1 MLGLLLALPVARG
14 GERRSELLNF
24 DWRFRLGEQSG
35 AERPGYDDRGWETVQ
50 LPHDASIYGPFVR
63 DTLGGDRA
71 NGYRPRNVG
80 WYRKHLTV
88 ARKPAG
94 RRFLLEFEGV
104 YRAAEVWV
112 NGRSMGI
119 QLNGYLDFEYDVT
132 DALHEGDNLV
142 AVRYDN
148 RYKASSRWYTGEGI
162 NRNVW
167 LHEVSDLRV
176 DRYGTFVST
185 PRILPD
191 SARVEIET
199 TVCNDRADS
208 VVCTVVS
215 EILSPAG
222 GTVAVR
228 RSVVPMAG
236 ESRFTFRQQAWV
248 HDPQLW
254 DTEAPQL
261 YTVRTRIGDGSC
273 RTDLYETPFGIRDVE
288 MSPEE
293 GLKLNG
299 RKVFVKGVCLHHDL
313 GALGAAAFEDG
324 FARRLGRLKRMGCN
338 AVRLSHNV
346 YPKYVLEWCDR
357 NHPSVFV
364 WSVGNEVQQTRNS
377 KVRNFATGRDEID
390 STRGVRL
397 WMQMYDHV
405 RYYDRTR
412 PVTTALF
419 PTRYNGI
426 RAEDEGFDQSEPAQ
440 LSFYMDVMSV
450 NYRERFFARDREKYP
465 QLTYIVSEIATGE
478 GGYSYFGYDHAS
490 AVGQFYW
497 GGTEYIGESFG
508 WPSKGWINGA
518 VDLCD
523 NLKPV
528 GWSIRSLYSD
538 EPMVRIAVHDRTA
551 ATERVWNDL
560 KMRSKPMHLFWKGE
574 PGDTLDVQTFSN
586 CEEVELRLNGRTLGR
601 RRMAD
606 CPRQRMIWRVAYQ
619 PGEMVVVGYDGGRA
633 VAEQRLCSASEP
645 VRLVL
650 RPEATQL
657 RADGMSL
664 LYVNVEVQDAAG
676 NVVPTSDFDVR
687 FGVEGPATIAGV
699 CNGDITSDEPWQA
712 DRRHVHEGRALV
724 ILRASRRPGTV
735 RLTAS
740 ARGLKSDR
748 IGFECVPAGL

>member
-119 QLNGYLDFEYDVT
+119 QLN
-132 DALHEGDNLV
+132 
-142 AVRYDN
+142 
-148 RYKASSRWYTGEGI
+148 
-162 NRNVW
+162 RNVG

-236 ESRFTFRQQAWV
+236 ESRFTFRQQGWV

-254 DTEAPQL
+254 DPEAPQL

-346 YPKYVLEWCDR
+346 YPKYVLEWCDRNGMLVYDEMYDKWSGQFYGEGEDFERHWRRDMALWLRRDR

-664 LYVNVEVQDAAG
+664 LYVNVEVQAAAG
-676 NVVPTSDFDVR
+676 NVGPTSDVEVR

-699 CNGDITSDEPWQA
+699 CTGDITSDEPWQA
-712 DRRHVHEGRALV
+712 DRRYVHEGRALV

>member
-357 NHPSVFV
+357 NGMLVYDEMYDKWSGQFYGEGEDFERHWRRDMALWLRRDRNHPSVFV

-440 LSFYMDVMSV
+440 LSFYMDVM
-450 NYRERFFARDREKYP
+450 
-465 QLTYIVSEIATGE
+465 
-478 GGYSYFGYDHAS
+478 GGA
-490 AVGQFYW
+490 
-497 GGTEYIGESFG
+497 
-508 WPSKGWINGA
+508 
-518 VDLCD
+518 
-523 NLKPV
+523 
-528 GWSIRSLYSD
+528 
-538 EPMVRIAVHDRTA
+538 
-551 ATERVWNDL
+551 
-560 KMRSKPMHLFWKGE
+560 
-574 PGDTLDVQTFSN
+574 
-586 CEEVELRLNGRTLGR
+586 
-601 RRMAD
+601 
-606 CPRQRMIWRVAYQ
+606 WRK
-619 PGEMVVVGYDGGRA
+619 
-633 VAEQRLCSASEP
+633 
-645 VRLVL
+645 
-650 RPEATQL
+650 
-657 RADGMSL
+657 
-664 LYVNVEVQDAAG
+664 
-676 NVVPTSDFDVR
+676 
-687 FGVEGPATIAGV
+687 VEGFSHAMA
-699 CNGDITSDEPWQA
+699 E
-712 DRRHVHEGRALV
+712 
-724 ILRASRRPGTV
+724 
-735 RLTAS
+735 
-740 ARGLKSDR
+740 
-748 IGFECVPAGL
+748 

>member
-1 MLGLLLALPVARG
+1 MRRRLGLLLLGLLLALPVARG

-222 GTVAVR
+222 GTVALR
-228 RSVVPMAG
+228 RNVVPMAG

-254 DTEAPQL
+254 DTEG
-261 YTVRTRIGDGSC
+261 VSRTF
-273 RTDLYETPFGIRDVE
+273 L
-288 MSPEE
+288 
-293 GLKLNG
+293 
-299 RKVFVKGVCLHHDL
+299 
-313 GALGAAAFEDG
+313 
-324 FARRLGRLKRMGCN
+324 
-338 AVRLSHNV
+338 
-346 YPKYVLEWCDR
+346 
-357 NHPSVFV
+357 
-364 WSVGNEVQQTRNS
+364 
-377 KVRNFATGRDEID
+377 
-390 STRGVRL
+390 
-397 WMQMYDHV
+397 
-405 RYYDRTR
+405 
-412 PVTTALF
+412 
-419 PTRYNGI
+419 
-426 RAEDEGFDQSEPAQ
+426 
-440 LSFYMDVMSV
+440 
-450 NYRERFFARDREKYP
+450 
-465 QLTYIVSEIATGE
+465 
-478 GGYSYFGYDHAS
+478 
-490 AVGQFYW
+490 
-497 GGTEYIGESFG
+497 
-508 WPSKGWINGA
+508 
-518 VDLCD
+518 
-523 NLKPV
+523 
-528 GWSIRSLYSD
+528 
-538 EPMVRIAVHDRTA
+538 
-551 ATERVWNDL
+551 
-560 KMRSKPMHLFWKGE
+560 
-574 PGDTLDVQTFSN
+574 
-586 CEEVELRLNGRTLGR
+586 
-601 RRMAD
+601 
-606 CPRQRMIWRVAYQ
+606 
-619 PGEMVVVGYDGGRA
+619 
-633 VAEQRLCSASEP
+633 
-645 VRLVL
+645 
-650 RPEATQL
+650 
-657 RADGMSL
+657 
-664 LYVNVEVQDAAG
+664 
-676 NVVPTSDFDVR
+676 
-687 FGVEGPATIAGV
+687 
-699 CNGDITSDEPWQA
+699 
-712 DRRHVHEGRALV
+712 
-724 ILRASRRPGTV
+724 
-735 RLTAS
+735 
-740 ARGLKSDR
+740 
-748 IGFECVPAGL
+748 